1 MGDVRGRGQ
10 GGRESICFGVV
21 VGLGFD
27 EETVREGGEVEVQG
41 GEDGQGGDEEMR
53 RDRFAVAVFVRGF

>member
-10 GGRESICFGVV
+10 GGGESVCFGVV

-41 GEDGQGGDEEMR
+41 G
-53 RDRFAVAVFVRGF
+53 